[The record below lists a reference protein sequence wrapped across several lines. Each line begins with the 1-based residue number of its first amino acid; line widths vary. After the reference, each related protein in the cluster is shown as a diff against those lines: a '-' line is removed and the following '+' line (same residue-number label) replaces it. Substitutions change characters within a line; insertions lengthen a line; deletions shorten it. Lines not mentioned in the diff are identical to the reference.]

1 LPIQF
6 GVLSYCM
13 QTYAPDAMKH
23 PVRSDFHTVVTEAG
37 VSVTFKPTN
46 SVYSFC
52 RLADA
57 NDIGR
62 FGSLSFAGVVH
73 AEHNTNEDYSPDE
86 VQDLAQRIASEFV
99 GSVWFEERSPFTG
112 IRSAPTNDITRPRPV
127 SFANVPRRIASEVA
141 ATLRLIQ
148 NREKAD

>member
-1 LPIQF
+1 
-6 GVLSYCM
+6 M

-23 PVRSDFHTVVTEAG
+23 SVRSDFHTVVTEAG

-62 FGSLSFAGVVH
+62 LGSISFAGVVH
-73 AEHNTNEDYSPDE
+73 AEHNTTEDYSPDE

-99 GSVWFEERSPFTG
+99 GSVWFEERSPFVG
-112 IRSAPTNDITRPRPV
+112 IPSAPTNITRPRLV
-127 SFANVPRRIASEVA
+127 SLANVPRRIASEVA

-148 NREKAD
+148 NRDKAD